1 MPSSASGTRN
11 GLSAITVSSSWA
23 EAMPRPAPQLVI
35 VDANLSLKQVG
46 HRNIASDSAYR
57 VLVEGPPFAGRA
69 EWSMKLADLGPEIG

>member
-1 MPSSASGTRN
+1 MPSSASGTLN

-57 VLVEGPPFAGRA
+57 VLVQGPHFAGRV
-69 EWSMKLADLGPEIG
+69 EWSMKLADLGPETG